1 MSRPALL
8 SPQRT
13 MSSTPPS
20 LFEASQSLALD
31 RKSASA
37 LLYLALPVAL
47 FFGGWFQPW
56 FAAVLLAALILGLR
70 HALQAVFPA
79 ATRER
84 SQTRNWL
91 WGLAAVALAWTCLGG
106 AGHLFYANADWGI
119 RDAVLRDLTVG
130 NWPPSY
136 GQRDGFDLILR
147 APVAYYL
154 PAATLGNW
162 LGVQWADKLLLAWT
176 CLGVLLFLQ
185 LLPLSRQPM
194 RWALGLACVI
204 LFSGMDIVGGLLFY
218 GSWPPAG
225 SHIEW
230 WANAFQYSSHTTQLF
245 WVPNH
250 ALPAWLAMA
259 LFFRHWRHPD
269 FLRFAPM
276 LFALLPLWSP
286 FAAIG
291 MAPFYL
297 LLLADALR
305 AKWRFFQP
313 LNLLPALLTL
323 AVTGLYLT
331 LDLASVPAQS
341 QIGAGGIPF
350 DFLVLYVIFCTLEFG
365 LLGLALY
372 RYGKGPLL
380 TVALL
385 TLCVLPFFRMGPG
398 NDIVMRGG
406 IPALMLLCLIFLSS
420 LQNTSLRLQDLAG
433 TVVILVIG
441 AVTPM
446 EEIYRT
452 LALPTG
458 VFREDL
464 NLIQAADGQ
473 APPHYTARLNLEA
486 LQKVMRS
493 PALLA
498 AH

>member
-1 MSRPALL
+1 MS
-8 SPQRT
+8 T
-13 MSSTPPS
+13 THPS
-20 LFEASQSLALD
+20 HFEKSQSQALD
-31 RKSASA
+31 LKSACA

-47 FFGGWFQPW
+47 FFVDSFQPW
-56 FAAVLLAALILGLR
+56 FASLSMVVLGLGLLHALRPVFLTHLRPTIHSWPWVIGLAAL
-70 HALQAVFPA
+70 AM
-79 ATRER
+79 
-84 SQTRNWL
+84 
-91 WGLAAVALAWTCLGG
+91 AWASLGG
-106 AGHLFYANADWGI
+106 AGHVFYANPDWTV

-130 NWPPSY
+130 AWPPSY
-136 GQRDGFDLILR
+136 GQVDGVDIILR

-154 PAATLGNW
+154 PAATLGKW
-162 LGVQWADKLLLAWT
+162 LGIHWADKVLLAWT
-176 CLGVLLFLQ
+176 CLGVVLFLQ

-194 RWALGLACVI
+194 RWALGLACVV
-204 LFSGMDIVGGLLFY
+204 LFSGMDIVGGMLFY

-291 MAPFYL
+291 MAPFCL
-297 LLLADALR
+297 LLLPDAVR

-323 AVTGLYLT
+323 GVTGLYLT

-341 QIGAGGIPF
+341 QVGAGGVAL
-350 DFLVLYVIFCTLEFG
+350 DFVVLYVIFCTLEFG

-420 LQNTSLRLQDLAG
+420 LQDTRLRLQDLAG
-433 TVVILVIG
+433 TVVILLIG
-441 AVTPM
+441 AVTPV
-446 EEIYRT
+446 EEIYRS

-473 APPHYTARLNLEA
+473 APPHYTARLNLEV

-493 PALLA
+493 PALLTTQ
-498 AH
+498 